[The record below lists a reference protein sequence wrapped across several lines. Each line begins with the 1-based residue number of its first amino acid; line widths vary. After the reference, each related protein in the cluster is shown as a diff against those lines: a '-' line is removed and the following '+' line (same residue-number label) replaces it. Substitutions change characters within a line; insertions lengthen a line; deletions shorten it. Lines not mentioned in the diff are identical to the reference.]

1 VRIFPEH
8 AAGLVIDIQQQ
19 LLPKMYQADTVESN
33 CQKLISGL
41 SILGIPL
48 LATEQYPKGL
58 GPTSPSISSLIPN
71 FDPIEKLSF
80 SCCRQENFRKSLHKL
95 GKRAII
101 ICGIEAHVCVLQTV
115 IDMVEL
121 GYQPV
126 VVEDCVDS
134 RKLSDKQTAIARM
147 IRERVIVTSYE
158 SILFELCLEAGTEQ
172 FKKLSKLLK

>member
-1 VRIFPEH
+1 
-8 AAGLVIDIQQQ
+8 
-19 LLPKMYQADTVESN
+19 MYQADAVESN

-71 FDPIEKLSF
+71 FQPIEKLSF

-147 IRERVIVTSYE
+147 IREHVIVTSYE

-172 FKKLSKLLK
+172 FKKLSKLVK